1 MMEEYSK
8 GKIIVVNRNEE
19 KTPLEEITE
28 DILSIMNIYVSKMNG
43 LRKYRKSMRKEL
55 TGESGSDS
63 E

>member
-1 MMEEYSK
+1 M
-8 GKIIVVNRNEE
+8 NRTEE

-43 LRKYRKSMRKEL
+43 LRKYRKGIRKEL
-55 TGESGSDS
+55 TGDSGSES